1 MNRRKLRL
9 SFMAWRTSL
18 AKRQRVENTDLPKS
32 YLLCVG
38 CMTWKAR
45 GDFRLNITQA
55 ICREC
60 EAKSRSANAK
70 LGRTERLQDPSSPLS
85 VRANGS

>member
-18 AKRQRVENTDLPKS
+18 AKRQRVEDTDLPKS
-32 YLLCVG
+32 YLLCMG

-45 GDFRLNITQA
+45 ADFRLNITQA

-60 EAKSRSANAK
+60 EAKNGSERLHVSSPSRS
-70 LGRTERLQDPSSPLS
+70 
-85 VRANGS
+85 VRHNGT